1 MQWHVACGECVEGVS
16 PLTRGVWGTSPRK
29 ILVMYILGG
38 AFWWILSIFWA
49 VLSHFTDLQ
58 TENFWIHYIISVFL
72 LGLVLFRSI
81 VLNINILSGHF
92 DFYQDITIEMT
103 ADNVE
108 NYQTLS

>member
-1 MQWHVACGECVEGVS
+1 MAGSWWGGG
-16 PLTRGVWGTSPRK
+16 LFKRGTIV
-29 ILVMYILGG
+29 
-38 AFWWILSIFWA
+38 
-49 VLSHFTDLQ
+49 Q
-58 TENFWIHYIISVFL
+58 SVFL